1 MSFRIAVLISGEGSN
16 LQALIDGLGDA
27 PVEIVGVGS
36 SRADSRGL
44 ERAEAAGLE
53 TAVFSLADEPDR
65 DKRDRALAD
74 WLEQRDV
81 ELVVLAGFM
90 ELLTA
95 GFIRRFAGRI
105 VNIHPALLPSFTG
118 LDTHRRAL
126 EAGARIH
133 GCSVHFVTAQVD
145 NGPIIAQAAV
155 PVLSNDSEQTLAARV
170 LKAEHQLYPLAL
182 RLVAEGRA
190 RMQGG
195 RTVFDLA
202 GASER
207 VNSALVAPDLR
218 PLAENLED
226 LARFTP

>member
-1 MSFRIAVLISGEGSN
+1 VSFRIAVLISGEGSN

-105 VNIHPALLPSFTG
+105 VNIHPALLPSFAG
-118 LDTHRRAL
+118 LRAVAQTL
-126 EAGARIH
+126 EYGVKVAGVT
-133 GCSVHFVTAQVD
+133 VHFVD
-145 NGPIIAQAAV
+145 EGMDSGPIILQEAFELPYHRGIEAMDEGEIDAIEERFHEV
-155 PVLSNDSEQTLAARV
+155 
-170 LKAEHQLYPLAL
+170 EHRLLPLAV
-182 RLVAEGRA
+182 RLIAAGR
-190 RMQGG
+190 
-195 RTVFDLA
+195 VSID
-202 GASER
+202 
-207 VNSALVAPDLR
+207 PDDPR
-218 PLAENLED
+218 QVQVESD
-226 LARFTP
+226 G